1 MAISKLPTS
10 ASLKQIMDKF
20 EEISLQD
27 FSKSGIDIITARTLP
42 SAVKEGQIVI
52 ITDISS
58 ELNSQVY
65 FTNCGTA
72 IPTGKLGV
80 SYSIT
85 ENEKVLNL
93 NFGNTLAEIYLNKA
107 YRNTNGKLNSVECY
121 LGKGGKW
128 IKVSDTTEFVY
139 LPSSSIDKY
148 SVAISSNWAK
158 SGGTLPTYSVT
169 NYTTYIQYYTLAG
182 GDIGKNSMYLK
193 NPIDLTGVNYVKV
206 KIATGYRNNNVN
218 NSTNGASIGF
228 TRKTSS
234 FTVSDYV
241 VKTSLTNSISGGNL
255 EIKEVQLDVSN
266 LIGEYYLTFYGEA
279 TGTSYRANASMNLYE
294 IELV

>member
-1 MAISKLPTS
+1 MTISKLPTS
-10 ASLKQIMDKF
+10 ASLKEVMDKF

-27 FSKSGIDIITARTLP
+27 IKSIDIKVLTSLP
-42 SAVKEGQIVI
+42 STVVNNQIVI
-52 ITDISS
+52 ITNNPT

-65 FTNCGTA
+65 FTNCGEA
-72 IPTGKLGV
+72 IPVGKLGV

-93 NFGNTLAEIYLNKA
+93 NFGNTLAEIYLDKA
-107 YRNTNGKLNSVECY
+107 CRNTNGKLSRVECY

-128 IKVSDTTEFVY
+128 IKVSDTTEFIY

-148 SVAISSNWAK
+148 SIAISSNWAK
-158 SGGTLPTYSVT
+158 SGGTLPSYSVT

-206 KIATGYRNNNVN
+206 KIATGYKNNNTSN
-218 NSTNGASIGF
+218 NTNGASIGF

-241 VKTSLTNSISGGNL
+241 VKTSLTNSISGGNV
-255 EIKEVQLDVSN
+255 EIKEVQLNVSN

-279 TGTSYRANASMNLYE
+279 TGTSYRAHASMNLYE

>member
-1 MAISKLPTS
+1 MAISKLSTT
-10 ASLKQIMDKF
+10 ASLKQVMDKF

-27 FSKSGIDIITARTLP
+27 FSKPGIDIITARTLP
-42 SAVKEGQIVI
+42 SVVKEGQIVI

-72 IPTGKLGV
+72 IPMGKLGV

-93 NFGNTLAEIYLNKA
+93 NFGNTSAEIYLNKA
-107 YRNTNGKLNSVECY
+107 YRNTNGKLDSVECY
-121 LGKGGKW
+121 LGKDGKW
-128 IKVSDTTEFVY
+128 IKVSDITEFIY

-206 KIATGYRNNNVN
+206 KIATGYRNNNASN
-218 NSTNGASIGF
+218 NTNGASIGF

-279 TGTSYRANASMNLYE
+279 TGTSYRAHASMNLYE

>member
-10 ASLKQIMDKF
+10 ASLKEVMDKF

-27 FSKSGIDIITARTLP
+27 IESIDIKVLTSLP
-42 SAVKEGQIVI
+42 STVVNNQIVI
-52 ITDISS
+52 ITNNPS

-65 FTNCGTA
+65 FTNRGTA
-72 IPTGKLGV
+72 IPVGKLGI

-93 NFGNTLAEIYLNKA
+93 NFGNTLAKIYLDKA
-107 YRNTNGKLNSVECY
+107 YKNNNGKLNSVKCY
-121 LGKGGKW
+121 LGKEGKW
-128 IKVSDTTEFVY
+128 IKVSDTTEFIY

-148 SVAISSNWAK
+148 SIAISNNWAK

-182 GDIGKNSMYLK
+182 GNTGNNSMYLK

-206 KIATGYRNNNVN
+206 KIATGYRNNSPVN
-218 NSTNGASIGF
+218 NTNGASIGF

-241 VKTSLTNSISGGNL
+241 VKTSLTNSISGGNV
-255 EIKEVQLDVSN
+255 EIKEVQLNVSN

-279 TGTSYRANASMNLYE
+279 TGTSSRAHASMNLYE